1 MKTLEH
7 VFQILMIILSGI
19 GVAIN
24 VLMFKDI
31 RSLLYFTIIS
41 NSVIFIWYLATY
53 ILKLTNKLKKNN
65 TYYMLKG
72 LVLISIICTMLVF
85 NIFIGDTATVY
96 INHQFECNMVHL
108 IVPSLTLIEW
118 LLFED
123 KGNLKYKHIFLWAG
137 CLLTYTIFI
146 YVLHGFG
153 VTFLNNDM
161 YPYEFQNIEKHGM
174 LRVVLFNILIGACY
188 IALSGMLVFLDNNI
202 KGTKKKR
209 KKKSIEE

>member
-1 MKTLEH
+1 MKIFENI
-7 VFQILMIILSGI
+7 FNILMIILSGF
-19 GVAIN
+19 GVVIN
-24 VLMFKDI
+24 ILLFKDL
-31 RSLLYFTIIS
+31 RGLLYFTIIS
-41 NSVIFIWYLATY
+41 NAVIFLWYLVTY
-53 ILKLTNKLKKNN
+53 ILKLTKKLKKND
-65 TYYMLKG
+65 TYYMFKG
-72 LVLISIICTMLVF
+72 LALISIICTMLVY
-85 NIFIGDTATVY
+85 NIFIGDSSIVY
-96 INHQFECNMVHL
+96 AGHPFECNMVHL

-174 LRVVLFNILIGACY
+174 LRVVLLNVVIGVSY

-202 KGTKKKR
+202 KGINKKR
-209 KKKSIEE
+209 KKKSIEG